1 MMRSILHLNG
11 WQRIGIVA
19 SIFWIV
25 GSGFTVRKTETA
37 HAMRVYGSAYGRC
50 LKIEGIQQ
58 LMTIRVA
65 LERLMQPIKTELKLT
80 GSWARVAVLSSE
92 RCLSLGPSLTCSSAL
107 GNGEARLRNRIS
119 TLKAPLPKP
128 GLTIFS
134 RAVLIIGCTG
144 GALCRSYVTVRPEH
158 GGRPSQIH
166 SIHFRRA

>member
-58 LMTIRVA
+58 TYDYSRCA
-65 LERLMQPIKTELKLT
+65 GEADAAYKTELKLT
-80 GSWARVAVLSSE
+80 VSLARVAVLSFGTVFIAWPVAY
-92 RCLSLGPSLTCSSAL
+92 L
-107 GNGEARLRNRIS
+107 
-119 TLKAPLPKP
+119 
-128 GLTIFS
+128 
-134 RAVLIIGCTG
+134 LIGTWKW
-144 GALCRSYVTVRPEH
+144 VRRGFETASPH
-158 GGRPSQIH
+158 
-166 SIHFRRA
+166 